1 MSKNKKMWTD
11 FRKKIE
17 DDINWAGL
25 KEQLDDTG
33 KKKDTHFDKLRKVKD
48 QINKQKE
55 KIGKIDVTDPKQRTP
70 HAIATADLKSMNLKL
85 KDMQVTDNE
94 PETDDKGKPNKKNY
108 IKEEPLNEGMKIA
121 NLVGQSIAHLGMYV
135 ELAEDIKKEY
145 FKTNLSMF
153 IKAKADQVSKN
164 VPKLIKELRRP
175 GIWNEQVEKADNAVK
190 FWEDKQLDET
200 AYTDWLKKA
209 HSKELRQLG
218 VSDIKKYADL
228 WSAHKEKQFQTAR
241 MGPRHIKWIR
251 NKSPIAAELEP
262 DTIKK
267 EEVVREVSPPGWEG
281 TVRAMKKHPELGGE
295 KGDKNIYALSWYLK
309 NKGAK
314 SHYKDKGGKP
324 VKKDKYKSEEKIKV
338 NEGYDEDV
346 HFGISGLE
354 TDRQTIEEEIQMDK
368 KYLKTRTGSVEDS
381 INKIRVEQP
390 TVKIEKP
397 KVTLQ
402 TKSYFDQKEG
412 SLADAAAKV
421 VSEDS
426 NVKYKVV
433 DAKTKK
439 PISDKSLSYN
449 AALHMKKQKGDG
461 YEVKSVDA
469 FGKVVSE
476 EVIKEDGS
484 LIKKAIEIAK
494 KMANNYTGA
503 TKAIEA
509 LKKGLSKNPDVSA
522 ALLKANEEIKIEA
535 RSPEEQKKQDKM
547 MKDFLA
553 KGGKVKKLKPG
564 IAKGAGYLDHRGE
577 YKKDMLAAS
586 AVYKAP
592 TTKYKKTTL
601 AAQKSFKDL
610 RSETDQKE
618 VEKDL
623 VASKHGGKGKTLTGK
638 TPAVID
644 TEPKVNPI

>member
-108 IKEEPLNEGMKIA
+108 IKEEPLVEGLQLAK
-121 NLVGQSIAHLGMYV
+121 LVGKSIAHLEMYV
-135 ELAEDIKKEY
+135 ELANDVKKIPIGDISSWLK
-145 FKTNLSMF
+145 S
-153 IKAKADQVSKN
+153 KAQQASQS
-164 VPKLIKELRRP
+164 VPPVIKELRRP
-175 GIWNEQVEKADNAVK
+175 GIWNEQVED
-190 FWEDKQLDET
+190 LDET

-354 TDRQTIEEEIQMDK
+354 TDRQIIEEEIQMDK

-494 KMANNYTGA
+494 KMAGNMTGA
-503 TKAIEA
+503 TKEIEKLA
-509 LKKGLSKNPDVSA
+509 RGLSKEKDVST
-522 ALLKANEEIKIEA
+522 ALLRANEEIKIEA

-592 TTKYKKTTL
+592 TAKYKKTTL
-601 AAQKSFKDL
+601 AAQKSFKNL

-638 TPAVID
+638 IPAVID

>member
-108 IKEEPLNEGMKIA
+108 IKEGSSKLPYLIGKVKAHMDMYLEMINDILKIPYGKINPLLRIRA
-121 NLVGQSIAHLGMYV
+121 QTA
-135 ELAEDIKKEY
+135 
-145 FKTNLSMF
+145 
-153 IKAKADQVSKN
+153 SKS
-164 VPKLIKELRRP
+164 VPAVIKELGSPNLWR
-175 GIWNEQVEKADNAVK
+175 EQVED
-190 FWEDKQLDET
+190 LDET

-476 EVIKEDGS
+476 KVIKEDDR
-484 LIKKAIEIAK
+484 LINILKIKKAIEIAK
-494 KMANNYTGA
+494 KMSGDMTGA
-503 TKAIEA
+503 TKEIEKLA
-509 LKKGLSKNPDVSA
+509 KGLSKEKDVST
-522 ALLKANEEIKIEA
+522 ALTQANEEFELNKEA

>member
-108 IKEEPLNEGMKIA
+108 IKEEPLVEGLQLAK
-121 NLVGQSIAHLGMYV
+121 LVGKSIAHLEMYV
-135 ELAEDIKKEY
+135 ELANDVKKIPIGDISSWLK
-145 FKTNLSMF
+145 S
-153 IKAKADQVSKN
+153 KAQQASQS
-164 VPKLIKELRRP
+164 VPPVIKELRRP
-175 GIWNEQVEKADNAVK
+175 GIWNEQVED
-190 FWEDKQLDET
+190 LDET

-354 TDRQTIEEEIQMDK
+354 TDRQIIEEEIQMDK
-368 KYLKTRTGSVEDS
+368 KYLKTRRGSVEDS
-381 INKIRVEQP
+381 ITKIRVEQP

-494 KMANNYTGA
+494 KMAGNMTGA
-503 TKAIEA
+503 TKEIEKLA
-509 LKKGLSKNPDVSA
+509 RGLSKEKDVST
-522 ALLKANEEIKIEA
+522 ALLRANEEIKIEA

-623 VASKHGGKGKTLTGK
+623 VATKHGGKGKTLTGK

>member
-108 IKEEPLNEGMKIA
+108 IKEEPLVEGLQLAK
-121 NLVGQSIAHLGMYV
+121 LVGKSIAHLEMYV
-135 ELAEDIKKEY
+135 ELANDVKKIPIGDISSWLK
-145 FKTNLSMF
+145 S
-153 IKAKADQVSKN
+153 KAQQASQS
-164 VPKLIKELRRP
+164 VPPVIKELRRP
-175 GIWNEQVEKADNAVK
+175 GIWNEQVED
-190 FWEDKQLDET
+190 LDET

-338 NEGYDEDV
+338 NEGYDEGI

-354 TDRQTIEEEIQMDK
+354 TDRQIIEEEIQMDK
-368 KYLKTRTGSVEDS
+368 KYLKTRRGSVEDS
-381 INKIRVEQP
+381 ITKIRVEQP

-494 KMANNYTGA
+494 KMAGNMTGA
-503 TKAIEA
+503 TKEIEKLA
-509 LKKGLSKNPDVSA
+509 RGLSKEKDVST
-522 ALLKANEEIKIEA
+522 ALLRANEEIKIEA

-623 VASKHGGKGKTLTGK
+623 VATKHGGKGKTLTGK

>member
-108 IKEEPLNEGMKIA
+108 IKEEPLVEGLQLAK
-121 NLVGQSIAHLGMYV
+121 LVGKSIAHLEMYV
-135 ELAEDIKKEY
+135 ELANDVKKIPIGDISSWLK
-145 FKTNLSMF
+145 S
-153 IKAKADQVSKN
+153 KAQQASQS
-164 VPKLIKELRRP
+164 VPPVIKELRRP
-175 GIWNEQVEKADNAVK
+175 GIWNEQVED
-190 FWEDKQLDET
+190 LDET

-338 NEGYDEDV
+338 NEGYDEGI

-354 TDRQTIEEEIQMDK
+354 TDRQIIEEEIQMDK
-368 KYLKTRTGSVEDS
+368 KYLKTRRGSVEDS
-381 INKIRVEQP
+381 ITKIRVEQP

-494 KMANNYTGA
+494 KMAGNMTGA
-503 TKAIEA
+503 TKEIEKLA
-509 LKKGLSKNPDVSA
+509 RGLSKEKDVST
-522 ALLKANEEIKIEA
+522 ALLRANEEIKIEA

-592 TTKYKKTTL
+592 TAKYKKTTL
-601 AAQKSFKDL
+601 AAQKSFKNL

-638 TPAVID
+638 IPAVID

>member
-108 IKEEPLNEGMKIA
+108 IKEEPLVEGLQLAK
-121 NLVGQSIAHLGMYV
+121 LVGKSIAHLEMYV
-135 ELAEDIKKEY
+135 ELANDVKKIPIGDISSWLK
-145 FKTNLSMF
+145 S
-153 IKAKADQVSKN
+153 KAQQASQS
-164 VPKLIKELRRP
+164 VPPVIKELRRP
-175 GIWNEQVEKADNAVK
+175 GIWNEQVED
-190 FWEDKQLDET
+190 LDET

-421 VSEDS
+421 VSE
-426 NVKYKVV
+426 
-433 DAKTKK
+433 
-439 PISDKSLSYN
+439 
-449 AALHMKKQKGDG
+449 
-461 YEVKSVDA
+461 
-469 FGKVVSE
+469 
-476 EVIKEDGS
+476 EVIKEDDS

-494 KMANNYTGA
+494 KMAGNMTGA
-503 TKAIEA
+503 TKAIEKLA
-509 LKKGLSKNPDVSA
+509 RGLSKEKDVSA
-522 ALLKANEEIKIEA
+522 ALLRANEEIKIEA